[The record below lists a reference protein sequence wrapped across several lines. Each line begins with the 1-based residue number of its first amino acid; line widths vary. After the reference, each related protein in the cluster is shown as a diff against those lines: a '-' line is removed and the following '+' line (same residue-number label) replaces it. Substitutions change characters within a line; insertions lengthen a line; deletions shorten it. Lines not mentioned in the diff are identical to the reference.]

1 MSLIVFFV
9 GMVIVL
15 LVPIM
20 LGARMVG
27 ANNTGFG
34 AALVAVLA
42 LTFVNTVVD
51 KFVTNQ
57 LLAFLVSGALGSFLL
72 AGILGTTFWRAVAVS
87 VIATAIFAVIVVL
100 FAGAMLAKASVS

>member
-1 MSLIVFFV
+1 MSLIIFFV